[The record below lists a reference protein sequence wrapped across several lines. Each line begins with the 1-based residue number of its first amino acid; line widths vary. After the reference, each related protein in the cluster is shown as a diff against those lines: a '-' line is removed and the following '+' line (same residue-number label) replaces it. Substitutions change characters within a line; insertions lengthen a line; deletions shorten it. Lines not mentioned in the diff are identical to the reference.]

1 MAAVTWRRRTHRPRS
16 KLAANVS
23 KRPEQPTRS
32 VAQTVSA
39 STSAYCGADGR
50 YHFLY
55 RTEHKETGE
64 FYLGKHSTRN
74 LNDGYQGSGDWIKYW
89 RTFARRSLKT
99 IPLQFFDSEE
109 AAYAGEKAFLT
120 PEIINDPL
128 CQNLNE
134 GGDGRT
140 SEEMRRTL
148 ARPEIKERHRAG
160 VLARWA
166 VPEERDRASKA
177 QLDYVAK
184 FGTAKY
190 VAGSTRRFSKPEEHE
205 KVSRGQLKRYTTPGE
220 REKARQ
226 RRLAYLAANPDAN
239 ALNSRQK
246 KEQWNDP
253 VWREK
258 ILAAQMAGKA
268 KMLAGPRAKR
278 VETPEGVFP
287 SLTAAAKHFGISRKR
302 GERQVK
308 KGRWCYVLT
317 GCT

>member
-1 MAAVTWRRRTHRPRS
+1 MAAVTWRKRKHRSRP
-16 KLAANVS
+16 KLADVPS
-23 KRPEQPTRS
+23 EQVTRS

-39 STSAYCGADGR
+39 STTAYCGADGR

-64 FYLGKHSTRN
+64 FYFGKHSTGN
-74 LNDGYQGSGDWIKYW
+74 IDDGYQGSGDWIKYW
-89 RTFARRSLKT
+89 RALTSGPLKT
-99 IPLQFFDSEE
+99 IPIQFFDSEE

-120 PEIINDPL
+120 LEILNDPL

-140 SEEMRRTL
+140 SEDMRRTL

-166 VPEERDRASKA
+166 DPEERDRASKA

-190 VAGSTRRFSKPEEHE
+190 VAGSARRFSKPEERE
-205 KVSRGQLKRYTTPGE
+205 KVSRGQLERFKTPGE

-226 RRLAYLAANPDAN
+226 RRLDYLATNPDAN
-239 ALNSRQK
+239 ALNSQQK
-246 KEQWNDP
+246 TEQWNDP

-258 ILAAQMAGKA
+258 MLAAQKAGKA
-268 KMLAGPRAKR
+268 KMPAGPRAKR
-278 VETPEGVFP
+278 VETPEGLFP

-302 GERQVK
+302 GGRQVK
-308 KGRWCYVLT
+308 KGRWRYVLT